1 MEGGG
6 GGVHGGGGG
15 GITEELGLA
24 PMHSVPSFALFSL
37 SLSMRLA
44 MEMLDHCCS
53 ANDMIPPLSDILSFL

>member
-6 GGVHGGGGG
+6 GGVHGGGG

-37 SLSMRLA
+37 SLSLCLCLA
-44 MEMLDHCCS
+44 MEMFALLFS
-53 ANDMIPPLSDILSFL
+53 T